1 MRVLRFIF
9 SVLTLVLA
17 INAGGQ
23 TRIIPRDR
31 IESLAN
37 PRLSPDSSSLDFE
50 VRHIVAERMNEDD
63 PPSNFTFRF
72 RNISD
77 RTISL
82 ERITTTCSCVSA
94 ICNRSEVGP
103 DETAE
108 IIVRYNPKGHP
119 GKFERKI
126 FVYTGKGD
134 APAAVLKLSVDVDR
148 GADKSSVY
156 PILMGRIRLRRA
168 SVMFPAGR
176 LAVERIPFVNV
187 SNKEIALRCNEM
199 LLPECLDF
207 RTEPEAV
214 GPGQEGE
221 MIITFNPTKGQ
232 VKENMMIVLDGLG
245 LSPSRSS
252 IKIEIK

>member
-1 MRVLRFIF
+1 
-9 SVLTLVLA
+9 
-17 INAGGQ
+17 
-23 TRIIPRDR
+23 
-31 IESLAN
+31 
-37 PRLSPDSSSLDFE
+37 
-50 VRHIVAERMNEDD
+50 MNEDD
-63 PPSNFTFRF
+63 PPSSFTFRF

-103 DETAE
+103 DEAAE

-156 PILMGRIRLRRA
+156 PILMGRIRLRRG

-199 LLPECLDF
+199 LLPDCLDF
-207 RTEPEAV
+207 RTEPEEV

-221 MIITFNPTKGQ
+221 MIITFNPAKGQ
-232 VKENMMIVLDGLG
+232 VKENMMVVLDGLG